1 MEMHGSAGRK
11 MKHASCVGTIYMY
24 FFLLLMLVF
33 GLVYVYF
40 D

>member
-24 FFLLLMLVF
+24 FFFINVGVRISLRVF
-33 GLVYVYF
+33 
-40 D
+40 